1 MQLSTLSLK
10 TAKVEF
16 AINFLVLIDKY
27 EINTLRLDF
36 CPPRVVLRM
45 EKSS

>member
-16 AINFLVLIDKY
+16 PINFLFLIDKY
-27 EINTLRLDF
+27 KIDTLKLDF
-36 CPPRVVLRM
+36 FPPRIVL
-45 EKSS
+45 